1 MLQIPDHPRR
11 VLIIA
16 GSGSGKTNSLFNLL
30 SHKPD
35 IDKIYLYV
43 KDPYEAK
50 YHLLINKQKSTGLK
64 HFYVSNAFIE
74 FSNDMDDIF
83 ENIEEC
89 NLGKEHKILIVFDD
103 MIPDMPSN
111 KKINQISN

>member
-30 SHKPD
+30 SHKSD

-64 HFYVSNAFIE
+64 SIFMFLTLLLNSRMIWMIFLKIQKNA
-74 FSNDMDDIF
+74 
-83 ENIEEC
+83 
-89 NLGKEHKILIVFDD
+89 ILARSIKYQLYL
-103 MIPDMPSN
+103 MI
-111 KKINQISN
+111 